1 MVPSRT
7 EPLSDL
13 SNPLLSSTQLRT
25 FLSVDT
31 TDLAST
37 RFATSIL
44 TQAAGILLR
53 LPQPVIATAIVLLQR
68 YHIGYASQRSTDPDA
83 SRSPCHLS
91 SAAIYLAAKNSS
103 TPVAPRSVVNV
114 YAYLSSSQSSPLH
127 FLAPTDHDSASSQLP
142 DSFTY
147 YVSEGD
153 YERSRLKLFK
163 HESLLLAGIGF
174 DLHVSLPHPLALT
187 YLSALGA
194 NSETLAKRVFE
205 HLNGALFSP
214 QLLYLTHQPNVLAAA
229 AIYLA
234 AREVGV
240 KLVDGTNWWEVFDVD
255 REGLGFCV
263 MAMGSFKGFA
273 EAEKAKWSGGEID
286 LG

>member
-1 MVPSRT
+1 MVSSRT
-7 EPLSDL
+7 ESLSHL
-13 SNPLLSSTQLRT
+13 SNPLVSSIQLRT
-25 FLSVDT
+25 LLSADS

-68 YHIGYASQRSTDPDA
+68 YHIGYASHRSADSDA
-83 SRSPCHLS
+83 CQSSRNL
-91 SAAIYLAAKNSS
+91 SAAATYLAAKTSS

-114 YAYLSSSQSSPLH
+114 YAYLSSSQSGPLH
-127 FLAPTDHDSASSQLP
+127 FLAPADRDSLSSQPP
-142 DSFTY
+142 DSLTY

-153 YERSRLKLFK
+153 YERSRLKLFN

-174 DLHVSLPHPLALT
+174 DVHVAIPHPLALT

-194 NSETLAKRVFE
+194 RSEKLASRVLE
-205 HLNGALFSP
+205 HLNGALLSP
-214 QLLYLTHQPNVLAAA
+214 QLLYLTHQPNVLATA

-240 KLVDGTNWWEVFDVD
+240 KLVGDTSWWEVFDVD

-263 MAMGSFKGFA
+263 MAMGSLKGFA
-273 EAEKAKWSGGEID
+273 EAEREKWKNEKID